1 MVELVVADEARVQE
15 IVTAFRDVVWP
26 LPIEDGKRLADG
38 LGWRM
43 ERDMSNWAHY
53 FSGMLDAAGG
63 TVDARVSYL
72 DVDVAE
78 VNVRL
83 CNFSKEHARKDML
96 AVRKQMTACVKSVLG
111 EPSGKQD
118 GNAYWELGN
127 RGRVWVKVLK
137 STVLLKVLHPR
148 YADIERAEEHF
159 GIPEDRIPGTGS
171 ESDYL

>member
-15 IVTAFRDVVWP
+15 IVAAFRDVVWP
-26 LPIEDGKRLADG
+26 LPIEDGKRLAG
-38 LGWRM
+38 SLGWRM
-43 ERDMSNWAHY
+43 EMDLSNGAQY

-63 TVDARVSYL
+63 TADVLVSYL

-78 VNVRL
+78 VKVNL

-111 EPSGKQD
+111 EPSGKQR
-118 GNAYWELGN
+118 GNAYWDLEN
-127 RGRVWVKVLK
+127 RGRIWAKNIDL
-137 STVLLKVLHPR
+137 TVLLQILHPR